1 MPKFPEPPAG
11 LAGLE
16 PVEYLLPAGAVL
28 SRVYFRGGPHP
39 SDWRTM
45 RAYGPVDARFDHH
58 EPPPRTQDRRVLY
71 AALDA
76 TTCLAE
82 VFQRRR
88 SIDVRRREPWLV
100 GFETRAALRLL
111 DLTGV
116 WPTRA
121 GASMAINTGQRARAR
136 RWARAIYA
144 AYPQLHGIYYPSS
157 MHANRPALVLFERAE
172 PALPAAPLTNRAL
185 ADPLLEPYVRRAAA
199 ELNYRLVGLR
209 PG

>member
-1 MPKFPEPPAG
+1 LPKFPEPPAD
-11 LAGLE
+11 LAGVA
-16 PVEYLLPAGAVL
+16 PVEHRLPAGTVL

-39 SDWRTM
+39 GDWRSM
-45 RAYGPVDARFDHH
+45 RAYGPVDVRFDHH
-58 EPPPRTQDRRVLY
+58 EPPARLQDRRVLY

-88 SIDVRRREPWLV
+88 SIDVARREPWLV
-100 GFETRAALRLL
+100 GFGTRADVRLL

-144 AYPQLHGIYYPSS
+144 AYPRLQGIYYPSS
-157 MHANRPALVLFERAE
+157 MHANRPAVALFERAE
-172 PALPAAPLTNRAL
+172 LALPAAPLVNRAL
-185 ADPLLEPYVRRAAA
+185 ADPLLEPYLRRVAA
-199 ELNYRLVGLR
+199 ELNYRLIGVR
-209 PG
+209 PR